1 MIRRLSFVILALVV
15 VAGYLFAQKTS
26 SFNGFELAD
35 KTGKIL
41 RKPADYRDH
50 YEILGAWTVLD
61 PKGNQMHLTYASPGT
76 AEYYRQNKK
85 FPDGAVLVKEIN
97 GTDHAQM
104 TTGDA
109 HWATGIKQ
117 WFVLIKTKNTAF
129 QITHCGE
136 MDGDG
141 HSSKPMCPISRS
153 QPTTKKTA
161 STATFRPSLPTGYTS
176 KAIRSSNQNEN
187 PLSSKETH
195 YRGDNSYETNM
206 ARPFRISHRGG
217 RGQDFDRSVS
227 VR

>member
-35 KTGKIL
+35 KAGKIL

-50 YEILGAWTVLD
+50 YEILGSWTVLD

-97 GTDHAQM
+97 GTDHAQL

-109 HWATGIKQ
+109 HWASGIKQ
-117 WFVLIKTKNTAF
+117 WFVLIKDEKHHFPNNPLW
-129 QITHCGE
+129 
-136 MDGDG
+136 GDG
-141 HSSKPMCPISRS
+141 WGWALFKADAPDKQVATDYKKDCLDCHVPAKSTDWIYVKGYPVLQSK
-153 QPTTKKTA
+153 
-161 STATFRPSLPTGYTS
+161 
-176 KAIRSSNQNEN
+176 
-187 PLSSKETH
+187 
-195 YRGDNSYETNM
+195 
-206 ARPFRISHRGG
+206 
-217 RGQDFDRSVS
+217 
-227 VR
+227 

>member
-1 MIRRLSFVILALVV
+1 

-26 SFNGFELAD
+26 SFKGFELAD
-35 KTGKIL
+35 KAGKIL
-41 RKPADYRDH
+41 RDH

-117 WFVLIKTKNTAF
+117 WFVLIKDEKHRFPNNPLW
-129 QITHCGE
+129 
-136 MDGDG
+136 GDG
-141 HSSKPMCPISRS
+141 WGWALFKADAPDK
-153 QPTTKKTA
+153 QVATTTKKTA

-176 KAIRSSNQNEN
+176 KAIRSSNRNEN

-195 YRGDNSYETNM
+195 YRGDNSYETDM
-206 ARPFRISHRGG
+206 ARPFLSHRGG

-227 VR
+227 AQ